1 MFYQKINSLNRPHLF
16 TRARTEQIFERTN
29 FLPMSPVLAL
39 PGTGEI
45 LLHVV
50 LFTLVLNNFLQVS
63 ALEWLFFYQS
73 RVTWLYAFTSQTMQ
87 KLARLEVNTSPLKS
101 GTVPVKNSDLLL
113 IS

>member
-50 LFTLVLNNFLQVS
+50 LFTLFFAGVSIGVAFFLPKPRNL
-63 ALEWLFFYQS
+63 ALRFY
-73 RVTWLYAFTSQTMQ
+73 VANYAKT
-87 KLARLEVNTSPLKS
+87 
-101 GTVPVKNSDLLL
+101 GTVRS
-113 IS
+113 